1 MENNIQTQKR
11 FHYAWIILVAM
22 CGIMI
27 GTMGTVS
34 SCMGIFTP
42 SVAEDLGVPVTAV
55 AVYFTIRTL
64 TMAVFQPVAG
74 VMFNKFDIR
83 VLIGIA
89 VLLSNGGMMLMSQ
102 FHHIWGWYICAV
114 LNGIGLAFICYL
126 LIPIVLNNWFKANV
140 SISIG
145 IATACS
151 GIGGAIF
158 SPLCGQWIA
167 AYGFRNTYLLVG
179 GIGMVISLICALFL
193 LRSKPA
199 DKGLRPLGAEKI
211 EKEGEP
217 AIDTRG
223 MTVKEMIK
231 TPQFVLVYV
240 IVIGIYFAGS
250 FMQDVTNMAVSKG
263 FDIEHAAT
271 VSTAM
276 MLGIVFGKIVLGALN
291 DHIGTRTTLV
301 TGALFGLV
309 SFAFLIQGGASPVYV
324 YVGGFLFG
332 ACCAAMSVNP
342 AFAIKRAFGNKEYA
356 KIYSYAATAGVLT
369 SAVGHPIYAAVY
381 DLTGSYNGV
390 MVACIIGLVIVIIL
404 TYLSIEQCRRK
415 WDKE

>member
-1 MENNIQTQKR
+1 MENNIQTQKK
-11 FHYAWIILVAM
+11 FHYAWMILAAM

-42 SVAEDLGVPVTAV
+42 SVAADLNVPVTAV
-55 AVYFTIRTL
+55 SIYFTIRTL

-74 VMFNKFDIR
+74 IMFNKFDTR
-83 VLIGIA
+83 VLIGVA
-89 VLLSNGGMMLMSQ
+89 VVLSNGGMMLMSQ

-114 LNGIGLAFICYL
+114 INGIGLAFICYL
-126 LIPIVLNNWFKANV
+126 LVPIVLNNWFKTNL
-140 SISIG
+140 SLSIG
-145 IATACS
+145 IATACT

-167 AYGFRNTYLLVG
+167 AYGFRNTYLLIG
-179 GIGMVISLICALFL
+179 GIGLVVSLICVLL
-193 LRSKPA
+193 LRSRPE
-199 DKGLRPLGAEKI
+199 DKGLRPLGAEKA
-211 EKEGEP
+211 EKMGDS
-217 AIDTRG
+217 AADTRG
-223 MTVKEMIK
+223 MTVKEMVK
-231 TPQFVLVYV
+231 TPQFILIYV
-240 IVIGIYFAGS
+240 IVIGIYFAGA

-276 MLGIVFGKIVLGALN
+276 MLGIIFGKIALGFLN

-301 TGALFGLV
+301 VGAIFGIV
-309 SFAFLIQGGASPVYV
+309 SFAFLVQGGSSPIFVYA
-324 YVGGFLFG
+324 GGFLFG

-342 AFAIKRAFGNKEYA
+342 AFAIKRAFGNREYA

-369 SAVGHPIYAAVY
+369 SSIGHPIYAAVY
-381 DLTGSYNGV
+381 DITGSYNGV
-390 MVACIIGLVIVIIL
+390 MVACIVGLVLVIIL
-404 TYLSIEQCRRK
+404 TFLSVEQCRRK
-415 WDKE
+415 WDK

>member
-1 MENNIQTQKR
+1 MEQNIQTQKK
-11 FHYAWIILVAM
+11 FHYAWIILIAM

-42 SVAEDLGVPVTAV
+42 AVAEDLGVPVTAV

-64 TMAVFQPVAG
+64 VMAVFQPVAG
-74 VMFNKFDIR
+74 VLFNKIDIR
-83 VLIGIA
+83 LLIGIA
-89 VLLSNGGMMLMSQ
+89 VVLSNGGMMLMSQ

-126 LIPIVLNNWFKANV
+126 LIPIVLNNWFKTNV
-140 SISIG
+140 SVSIG
-145 IATACS
+145 LATACT

-167 AYGFRNTYLLVG
+167 TYGFRTTYLMVG
-179 GIGMVISLICALFL
+179 GIGMIISLICARFL
-193 LRSKPA
+193 LRSRPE
-199 DKGLRPLGAEKI
+199 DKGLKPLGAEKV
-211 EKEGEP
+211 EKEGTP
-217 AIDTRG
+217 AVDTRG
-223 MTVKEMIK
+223 MTVKEMVR

-263 FDIEHAAT
+263 FDIAHAAQ

-276 MLGIVFGKIVLGALN
+276 MLGIIFGKIVLGIIN
-291 DHIGTRTTLV
+291 DHIGTRTCLV
-301 TGALFGLV
+301 IGALFGLA
-309 SFAFLIQGGASPVYV
+309 SFIFLIQGGADPMWVYI
-324 YVGGFLFG
+324 GGFLFG

-342 AFAIKRAFGNKEYA
+342 AFAVKRAFGNKEYA
-356 KIYSYAATAGVLT
+356 KIFSYAATAGVLT

-381 DLTGSYNGV
+381 DLTGSYDSV
-390 MVACIIGLVIVIIL
+390 MAASGIGLAIVIVL
-404 TYLSIEQCRRK
+404 TFLSVEQCHRK
-415 WDKE
+415 WDK

>member
-1 MENNIQTQKR
+1 MENNVQTQKK

-55 AVYFTIRTL
+55 ALYFTIRTL

-74 VMFNKFDIR
+74 ILFNKIDIR
-83 VLIGIA
+83 LLIGIS

-114 LNGIGLAFICYL
+114 INGIGLAFICYL
-126 LIPIVLNNWFKANV
+126 LIPIVLNNWFKTNL
-140 SISIG
+140 SLSIG
-145 IATACS
+145 LATACS

-167 AYGFRNTYLLVG
+167 AYGFRNTYLIVG
-179 GIGMVISLICALFL
+179 GIGLVISMICALFL
-193 LRSKPA
+193 LRTKPE
-199 DKGLRPLGAEKI
+199 DKGLRPLGAEKV
-211 EKEGEP
+211 EKEGAP

-223 MTVKEMIK
+223 MTLKEMVK

-263 FDIEHAAT
+263 FDIEHASV

-276 MLGIVFGKIVLGALN
+276 MLGIVFGKIVLGILN
-291 DHIGTRTTLV
+291 DHIGTKTTLV
-301 TGALFGLV
+301 VGALFGIV
-309 SFAFLIQGGASPVYV
+309 SFAFLVQGGSSPVFV

-390 MVACIIGLVIVIIL
+390 MVACIIALVIVIVL
-404 TYLSIEQCRRK
+404 TYLSIDQCRRK
-415 WDKE
+415 WDK